1 MRVARCVLPF
11 RPMSRLFL
19 MCIAT
24 LLACDGRIEGPVG
37 ALGGTSAQGGGSGG
51 GGVTGPGAMP
61 CVPGTGADPLPLRRL
76 TRSEYDNTVR
86 DLLGATQSFG
96 DRLPADEKTGLFLS
110 NVSGSV
116 SWSMLEQYGLTA
128 EALTADIG
136 RLRAAVDPC
145 DAQALGEA
153 TCANRFIDEFGER
166 AFRRPLQAD
175 ERDRYR
181 ALYAAHRAQG
191 SFNDGLTFVARTM
204 LQSPNFLYHVEEDTA
219 SRLAFFIWNSAP
231 DAQLLAAARNGSL
244 STPAGIAAQ
253 VDRLLA
259 DDRAAASMRHFHL
272 QLLGVDAA
280 AVPNKSPTVYPSF
293 NAAAWRAMVDDTA
306 RFADHVVRRGDG
318 RLGTLLTAAYS
329 VNAQGQQVMLDPAQR
344 AGLLTQPAVLAGL
357 ANPDTT
363 SPVRRGVMIR
373 RNLMCQG
380 LPDPPPGA
388 PTLVPPAMGQETTRQ
403 RVTRVTSQ
411 SPVCGSCHG
420 FINDVGFGFEHYGAL
435 GEWQAQDNG
444 LPVDASG
451 VLTGTEASDGPFNGA
466 RELATRLSTS
476 KQVEDCYTKQW
487 VRFALARAE
496 QPRDSC
502 EVQELADAFTRSGG
516 DIRALIRGIALSRA
530 FAFKETGSGTG
541 AAGGGAAGGSSG
553 AGGGTA
559 GGSSGAGGGGGAAA
573 GGSAGGGA
581 AGGSAGG
588 GGAAPTAMLL
598 LASGGQLLPNQ
609 SVTTSDGTH
618 RLVYQGD
625 GNLVLY
631 RTAGGAAWAS
641 GTAGRT
647 VGVAAMQGDGNLV
660 VYDAA
665 SVPRFN
671 TMTSGNPGAQLYFDA
686 GRLHVIAR
694 NGTRLWSSP

>member
-1 MRVARCVLPF
+1 MH
-11 RPMSRLFL
+11 RLL
-19 MCIAT
+19 LICIAA
-24 LLACDGRIEGPVG
+24 LLACDGRIEGLREP
-37 ALGGTSAQGGGSGG
+37 
-51 GGVTGPGAMP
+51 GGVTGPASGGGRGGGAPGPATMT
-61 CVPGTGADPLPLRRL
+61 CVPGMGAAPLPLRRL
-76 TRSEYDNTVR
+76 TRAEYDNTVG
-86 DLLGATQSFG
+86 DLLGAPQTFG

-128 EALTADIG
+128 ETLTTDVA
-136 RLRAAVDPC
+136 RLRAAVDAC
-145 DAQALGEA
+145 DVGTLGET
-153 TCANRFIDEFGER
+153 TCANRFIDGFGQR
-166 AFRRPLQAD
+166 AFRRPLEAD
-175 ERDRYR
+175 ERERYR
-181 ALYAAHRAQG
+181 ALYAAHRARG
-191 SFNDGLTFVARTM
+191 SFDDGVTFVARTM
-204 LQSPNFLYHVEEDTA
+204 LQSPNFLYHFDEAPVA
-219 SRLAFFIWNSAP
+219 RLAFFLWSSAP
-231 DAQLLAAARNGSL
+231 DAELLAAAQSGSL
-244 STPAGIAAQ
+244 ATPAALAAQ

-259 DDRAAASMRHFHL
+259 DDRAARSMRQFHL

-280 AVPNKSPTVYPSF
+280 TVPNKSPAVYPSF
-293 NAAAWRAMVDDTA
+293 NAAAWRGMVDETA

-318 RLGTLLTAAYS
+318 KLETLLTASYS

-344 AGLLTQPAVLAGL
+344 AGILTHPAVLAGL

-380 LPDPPPGA
+380 LPDPPPDA

-411 SPVCGSCHG
+411 SAVCGSCHG
-420 FINDVGFGFEHYGAL
+420 FINDVGFGFENYGAL
-435 GEWQAQDNG
+435 GEWQARDNG

-466 RELATRLSTS
+466 RELTTRLASS

-487 VRFALARAE
+487 VRFALARVE
-496 QPRDSC
+496 QPQDSC
-502 EVQELADAFTRSGG
+502 EVQALADAFTKSDG

-530 FAFKETGSGTG
+530 FAFKEIGTP
-541 AAGGGAAGGSSG
+541 GGAGGGSSG
-553 AGGGTA
+553 AGGGSAA
-559 GGSSGAGGGGGAAA
+559 GGSAGGGAAAGGSAGGASAGGSAGGGSAGTGGGAAA

-581 AGGSAGG
+581 PM
-588 GGAAPTAMLL
+588 PTLL
-598 LASGGQLLPNQ
+598 LASGAQLTPNQ

-625 GNLVLY
+625 GNLVFS
-631 RTAGGAAWAS
+631 RVGGGPVWAS
-641 GTAGRT
+641 NTPGRT
-647 VGVAAMQGDGNLV
+647 LGVAAMQGDGNLV

-671 TMTSGNPGAQLYFDA
+671 TMTNGNPGAQLFFEA
-686 GRLHVIAR
+686 GRLHVIAP